1 LISLDDKKQITEID
15 NSNEILNFQSL
26 NSSSSSES
34 NIPVKEIHIRRPMNA
49 FMIFSQRQRPL
60 IHQQYPNC
68 DNRAVSKMLGE
79 RWYSLSATEKNDYH
93 KIASQLKQDHFKA
106 NPSWRWRNRLD
117 KQEKEEK
124 SIKEK
129 KEKEIFNGW
138 IKQK

>member
-1 LISLDDKKQITEID
+1 
-15 NSNEILNFQSL
+15 
-26 NSSSSSES
+26 
-34 NIPVKEIHIRRPMNA
+34 MNA

-106 NPSWRWRNRLD
+106 NPSWRLV
-117 KQEKEEK
+117 
-124 SIKEK
+124 
-129 KEKEIFNGW
+129 
-138 IKQK
+138 